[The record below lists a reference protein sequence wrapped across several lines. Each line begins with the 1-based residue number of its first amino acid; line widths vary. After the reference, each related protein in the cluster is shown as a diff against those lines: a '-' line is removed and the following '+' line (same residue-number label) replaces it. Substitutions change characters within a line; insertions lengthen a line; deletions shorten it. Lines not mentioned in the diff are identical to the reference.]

1 MIQRKPVTSDS
12 KARGGSRISG
22 REDSEVVE
30 YRTHYG
36 ISQDPCSAGGEI
48 PALAAGE
55 RRCWA
60 VAVPVFLLPSI
71 FFPAGPER

>member
-1 MIQRKPVTSDS
+1 MRLMS
-12 KARGGSRISG
+12 KEAAFSG
-22 REDSEVVE
+22 RVIRSGEDRGSMK

-36 ISQDPCSAGGEI
+36 ISPSPCSAGGEI